1 MKKYISFF
9 LIAMQP
15 AWLFA
20 ESVDTLVA
28 KQVATTFMND
38 LFEQSGAKSASA
50 YNDYSCQK
58 YGNIYVINNAD
69 GGWVLVSADDCVRP
83 ILAYSPDG
91 EFSIENIAPAAKD
104 LVLDYSEQITNAQN
118 VGFHGS
124 IDEEWKQLKN
134 GKVRSRLAK
143 NVEPLIKTKW
153 DQSPGY
159 NDFCPEI
166 DGEKTVTG
174 CVATAMAQVM
184 NYWQWPKR
192 GVGFHEYQ
200 SQNCGTVAT
209 VFGATDYEWNIMP
222 EQLHEGSGWM
232 ASSSEDEIEAIANI
246 MYDCGV
252 SVDMNY
258 GLESSGIRDP
268 QKVKDALVKYFK
280 YSPKMTLE
288 SKDKYSDDEWID
300 KLKKELNDSRPI
312 LYYGFGTNGGGHAFI
327 CDGYDANDYFH
338 FNWGWSGYGDAYYYI
353 NGLAPTENGIGSNEN
368 GTYNDN
374 QQAFFGVEPLYG
386 VKEYDLRVYESSLT
400 AYDTNGYELKTL
412 WLGDD
417 AYYYAKIAN
426 YGDTDFSGSFAVAV
440 FDLDSRF
447 VAISNVAHYYLQS
460 NYCTSNYMEFKI
472 NGTFNYVTGKYYL
485 ARLMYKDEY
494 TNDWTIV
501 SDDSVMLSMT
511 YFDVNYSAPISIN
524 SEISVFDNVKK
535 EKVTTK
541 EFIQG
546 DEYTYTV
553 GIKNTGTEDYV
564 GEYVLSLINS
574 KGEILQKIGTH
585 EQKQPLKPNASID
598 IMFQGTMTAMP
609 GTYLLNVSYMNGE
622 GLSLAGAI
630 NCSNPEFYNVK
641 IGGPDQ
647 YENNNTIF
655 KAYMFPLEFDENDS
669 AMVITFTNENNY
681 IQLSNLHEFRDVDYY
696 KFDLA
701 RGYNYEIN
709 ATIINRN
716 DDVDELIQTTA
727 DDVVVKYSYD
737 GINWIEGHDYE
748 YRCSKNIESDDR
760 YDRLTVE
767 NGGKVYVAINH
778 PWGMT
783 GTYIFGADVIRTPI
797 QNNNLTSIIDAQTE
811 ISVYPNP
818 ATDYLTISS
827 SDCYTINNVVI
838 YDCQGRKVMS
848 SNNPQINVSGL
859 NDGIY
864 IVEIQTNRGVIKRKI
879 SKQ

>member
-1 MKKYISFF
+1 MKKLFYVI
-9 LIAMQP
+9 LTITLP
-15 AWLFA
+15 VGLFA
-20 ESVDTLVA
+20 EPVDSLVA

-38 LFEQSGAKSASA
+38 MAERSGAKGVSA

-91 EFSIENIAPAAKD
+91 EFSIENIAPAAKE
-104 LVLDYSEQITNAQN
+104 LISDYSEQITNAQN

-134 GKVRSRLAK
+134 GKVRSKLAK

-200 SQNCGTVAT
+200 SQSCGTVAT

-252 SVDMNY
+252 SVDIDY
-258 GLESSGIRDP
+258 GLSANGGSGANP
-268 QKVKDALVKYFK
+268 PKVRTAMTKYFK
-280 YSPKMTLE
+280 YSPKMNLE
-288 SKDKYSDDEWID
+288 YKDNYSDDEWID
-300 KLKKELNDSRPI
+300 KLKKELNEGRPF
-312 LYYGFGTNGGGHAFI
+312 LYYGFGEGGGHAFI

-386 VKEYDLRVYESSLT
+386 VKEYDLRVYENSLR
-400 AYDTNGYELKTL
+400 AYNESGNGLNTL
-412 WLGDD
+412 WLGSD
-417 AYYYAKIAN
+417 AYYYAKVAN

-440 FDLDSRF
+440 FDFDSRF
-447 VAISNVAHYYLQS
+447 VAISNEVQFDLQS
-460 NYCTSNYMEFKI
+460 NYCTSNDMEFKI
-472 NGTFNYVTGKYYL
+472 NGSFNYVTGKYYL
-485 ARLMYKDEY
+485 ACFMYKDEY

-501 SDDSVMLSMT
+501 SDDSDLLSMT

-553 GIKNTGTEDYV
+553 EIKNTGTEDYV
-564 GEYVLSLINS
+564 GMYVLSLANS
-574 KGEILQKIGTH
+574 KGDILQEIGTH

-598 IMFQGTMTAMP
+598 IMFQGTMTAIP
-609 GTYLLNVSYMNGE
+609 GTYLLNVSYIDGE

-630 NCSNPEFYNVK
+630 NNCSNPEFYNIK
-641 IGGPDQ
+641 MAGPDKF
-647 YENNNTIF
+647 EDNNTVAN
-655 KAYMFPLEFDENDS
+655 AYMFPLKFENDT
-669 AMVITFTNENNY
+669 ATVITFTNENNY
-681 IQLSNLHEFRDVDYY
+681 IQLSNLHEFGDVDYY

-709 ATIINRN
+709 ATVISNN
-716 DDVDELIQTTA
+716 DAAGLIQTTA
-727 DDVVVKYSYD
+727 DDVVVKYLYD
-737 GINWIEGHDYE
+737 GINWIDGHDYE
-748 YRCSKNIESDDR
+748 YRCSKNMESDDR
-760 YDRLTVE
+760 YDKLTVE
-767 NGGKVYVAINH
+767 NGGTAYVAIYH

-783 GTYIFGADVIRTPI
+783 GTYIFGADVIRTPKNGVSSI
-797 QNNNLTSIIDAQTE
+797 VDVQTGINL
-811 ISVYPNP
+811 YPNP
-818 ATDYLTISS
+818 AADHITVSS
-827 SDCYTINNVVI
+827 SDYCEINRVVI
-838 YDCQGRKVMS
+838 YDCQGRKVLS
-848 SNNPQINVSGL
+848 SDDTQINVSGL
-859 NDGIY
+859 NNGVY
-864 IVEIQTNRGVIKRKI
+864 IVEIQTNIGVIKRKI